1 MYGGEMKRI
10 LVVSEN
16 VDLCSFLVQMQKDLD
31 LNSKC
36 NFAFRYSSYNYNP
49 QSMQDFGAKEI
60 NLKDESI
67 VDWIVSNYDIVF
79 SLHCKQIFPASLVS
93 RISCF
98 NFHPGYNP
106 YNRGW
111 YPQAF
116 SLINGLPVGATVHL
130 MDEQIDHGGIV
141 AQKKV
146 NVLPED
152 TSLDVYN
159 NIIRAEKELI
169 RENLSSL
176 IDDTY
181 TLSSPSK
188 EGNYNGIKDYM
199 KLCQLNLD
207 EVGSLE
213 SHLNLLKALSH
224 GEFKNAF
231 FEKGGKKYFVKI
243 IISE

>member
-1 MYGGEMKRI
+1 MKKI

-16 VDLCSFLVQMQKDLD
+16 VGLCSFLVQMQKDLA
-31 LNSKC
+31 LSSKC
-36 NFAFRYSSYNYNP
+36 SFDFRYTSYNNNP
-49 QSMQDFGAKEI
+49 QSMLDFGACEI
-60 NLKDESI
+60 NVKDESVI
-67 VDWIVSNYDIVF
+67 DWIVRNYDIVF

-93 RISCF
+93 QILCF

-116 SLINGLPVGATVHL
+116 SLINGLPIGATVHR

-146 NVLPED
+146 NVLPKD

-159 NIIRAEKELI
+159 NVIKAEKKLI
-169 RENLSSL
+169 REHL
-176 IDDTY
+176 ISIIDNTY
-181 TLSSPSK
+181 TLSSPIE
-188 EGNYNGIKDYM
+188 EGNYNDIKDYM

-207 EVGSLE
+207 EVGTLE
-213 SHLNLLKALSH
+213 SHLNLLRGLSH
-224 GEFKNAF
+224 SDFRNAYY
-231 FEKGGKKYFVKI
+231 EKDGKKYFVKI
-243 IISE
+243 IISD